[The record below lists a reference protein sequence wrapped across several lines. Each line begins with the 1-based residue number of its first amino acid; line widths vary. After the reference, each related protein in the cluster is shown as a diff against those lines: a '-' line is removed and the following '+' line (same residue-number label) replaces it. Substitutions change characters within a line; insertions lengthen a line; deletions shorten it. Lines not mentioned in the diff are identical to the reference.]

1 MEDRMAPDRKPEEA
15 EEAEETAE
23 IETEQEVE
31 EVEAEET
38 VEETETEE
46 ETEAAAETETEE
58 VEEEPPAK
66 PPSRAQRRIQALSE
80 EVRELRERVDAPP
93 PRQPDQNAIAEQQ
106 RREREEEEQTLLTGD
121 VGKIAK
127 FYSDRSARQSQTQ
140 INQVVSHVI
149 DRADKTDFQALCAR
163 NPAVEAVGDAVEE
176 QLGQS
181 RARGLNTTADALAPD
196 RDAG

>member
-1 MEDRMAPDRKPEEA
+1 MEDRMEPDRKPEEA
-15 EEAEETAE
+15 EEAA
-23 IETEQEVE
+23 
-31 EVEAEET
+31 
-38 VEETETEE
+38 
-46 ETEAAAETETEE
+46 
-58 VEEEPPAK
+58 PAK

-80 EVRELRERVDAPP
+80 EVRELRKRVDAPP

-106 RREREEEEQTLLTGD
+106 RREREEEEETLLTGD

-163 NPAVEAVGDAVEE
+163 NPAVEAVADAVEK
-176 QLGQS
+176 QLVQS
-181 RARGLNTTADALAPD
+181 RAQGLNPTREALAKYILGEMLLN
-196 RDAG
+196 RAKG